1 MADIL
6 LREVTTGKI
15 DGTGVFD
22 TLMRAV
28 DTHLQEEFKQG
39 RIKGTDYGQVYLSS
53 LNSVMQQSV
62 SYVLGKQAADKQAEL
77 LNQQKLTEV
86 AQTALVGK
94 QEERVD
100 EEISLLKQKL
110 FTEEA
115 QVKDTVDGAAV
126 AGAIG
131 KQKALQEAQTSG
143 FQRDAEQKA
152 AKLYIDAWAVRYSI
166 DQSVAAAEPVGS
178 TAGLDAID
186 MKNVLAALKAGVVVP

>member
-77 LNQQKLTEV
+77 LDSQKTTDGAQKALVDAQKL
-86 AQTALVGK
+86 
-94 QEERVD
+94 RVD
-100 EEISLLKQKL
+100 EEIKLLKQKL
-110 FTEEA
+110 VTEKA
-115 QVKDTVDGAAV
+115 QVLDIVDNATVS
-126 AGAIG
+126 GAIG
-131 KQKALQEAQTSG
+131 RQKALQEAQTVG

-166 DQSVAAAEPVGS
+166 DQSIDAAEPTTS
-178 TAGLDAID
+178 TAGLNAID
-186 MKNVLAALKAGVVVP
+186 MKDVLTALKDGVAP

>member
-77 LNQQKLTEV
+77 LSQQKLTEV
-86 AQTALVGK
+86 AQTALIEK
-94 QEERVD
+94 QEARVD
-100 EEISLLKQKL
+100 AEILLLSQKL
-110 FTEEA
+110 VTEKA
-115 QVKDTVDGAAV
+115 QVLDTVDSAAV

-131 KQKALQEAQTSG
+131 KQKALQEAQTNG

-152 AKLYIDAWAVRYSI
+152 AKLHIDAWAVRYS
-166 DQSVAAAEPVGS
+166 VEPS
-178 TAGLDAID
+178 TAELATSASGLSATD
-186 MKNVLAALKAGVVVP
+186 MGLVMGSLRAGVV